1 MNNLLLVF
9 LGGGIGSLLRYGIGL
24 VVQSNIKT
32 TFPVATLCSNIIS
45 CFVLALTILLL
56 CQKLQVQPNLKMF
69 ILVGFC
75 GGLST
80 FSTFSFETVEL
91 IRTGNTM
98 MELANIMLSVVV
110 CVGLIFFLVKQV

>member
-24 VVQSNIKT
+24 TVQSTIKT

-45 CFVLALTILLL
+45 CLILALTILLL
-56 CQKLQVQPNLKMF
+56 NEKLLLSPNLKLF

-80 FSTFSFETVEL
+80 FSTFSYETVEL
-91 IRTGNTM
+91 IRSGNTITA
-98 MELANIMLSVVV
+98 LTNVLLSVTV
-110 CVGLIFFLVKQV
+110 CAGLIYFLAKQV